1 LKSLELS
8 SLGWD
13 EQFAASL
20 PQQHIP
26 ARVTRVDRGAC
37 DVLTADGEM
46 RAVYSGA
53 LKRAS
58 AEDPIELPCVGDW
71 VAIDVEVRT
80 VLPRRTAIIRGS
92 VAPGTSHGQVLA
104 ANVDVVYIA
113 EPAVPG
119 IALGRIE
126 RFLALAWE
134 SGAQPVVVITKA
146 DLADVDIASVEAVA
160 PGATVCAVSSVTG
173 AGLDAV
179 RLGAGQTAV
188 IVGRSGAGKSTL
200 VNALSGAEVMAT
212 NEIRDADGRGRHTTV
227 HRELLLLPGGGMIID
242 TPGLRSV
249 GLYDADEALSQVFSE
264 IETLAAQC
272 KFQDCGH
279 DSEPGCAV
287 LAAVSSGDLPQRR
300 LDSWRKLRREARWI
314 ASRTDARLRAEDLRK
329 WKVITKSYRKHFQQ

>member
-1 LKSLELS
+1 MKSLELS

-46 RAVYSGA
+46 RAAYSGA

-58 AEDPIELPCVGDW
+58 AEDPIALPCVGDW

-80 VLPRRTAIIRGS
+80 VLPRRTAIIRGT
-92 VAPGTSHGQVLA
+92 VTPGASHGQVLA

-146 DLADVDIASVEAVA
+146 DLAEVDIASVEAVA

-179 RLGAGQTAV
+179 RLEAGQTAV

-227 HRELLLLPGGGMIID
+227 HRELLRLPGGGMIID

-264 IETLAAQC
+264 IETLAAKC
-272 KFQDCGH
+272 KFHDCGH

-287 LAAVSSGDLPQRR
+287 LAAAASGDLPQRR
-300 LDSWRKLRREARWI
+300 LDSWRKLQREARWI